1 MLKSSDF
8 RVRVHTLNRP
18 QRIYTVVYIPG
29 PSTYWVVD
37 AGEEEGDI
45 PFRWEAHPASA
56 GDHQR
61 RAAHRLARTVDE
73 AEVAT
78 AATTARGVV
87 VAGSRCFCR
96 KLRHWRGRR
105 GPTPDSMCKH
115 NGVDNGVGMKHEFVP
130 NVIIYYSK
138 SRKRPRNN
146 PIPYNIYDK
155 TRAFQIIFPNLG
167 L

>member
-37 AGEEEGDI
+37 AGEEEGDGI

-115 NGVDNGVGMKHEFVP
+115 NGGPMSYYIIVNQERDPGIIQFH
-130 NVIIYYSK
+130 IIYMIK
-138 SRKRPRNN
+138 PGHFR
-146 PIPYNIYDK
+146 
-155 TRAFQIIFPNLG
+155 
-167 L
+167 